1 MVAPEPS
8 EPLLLYIRA
17 STDAVRMVLVMEQ
30 PEPQQ
35 HQVPEAKEAPGS
47 QTQEPPILDTLPRG
61 QYRHRALA
69 PGSQSRPQ
77 QPKDHRV
84 PAPGG
89 PFWTLGPRSL
99 SQ

>member
-8 EPLLLYIRA
+8 EPLLLYIMA

-47 QTQEPPILDTLPRG
+47 QTQEPPSSIPCHGANTVTEP
-61 QYRHRALA
+61 
-69 PGSQSRPQ
+69 
-77 QPKDHRV
+77 
-84 PAPGG
+84 
-89 PFWTLGPRSL
+89 
-99 SQ
+99 